1 MGARSRWPVF
11 AALLL
16 GSMLLDAGA
25 TAEKDAAQR
34 VPRFFLEVY
43 GGFSTMRPD
52 DLNLMADY
60 YNADPL
66 FFYGAQYDYL
76 HAAYGDDFSYS
87 VTRSGDE
94 SLKRIGHGFPWGIR
108 ARYALS
114 RSISL
119 SLSLDHV
126 GENRLSGTA
135 LQYRIS
141 DRSQGPIQ
149 TTPRTVDIDYSDFF
163 LGVSAWVPQVGIQF
177 GTPLGENWRL
187 GGSLSAGVMLA
198 RCRSVLETHSKSEYD
213 NGYWSENFSLLEM
226 KGSGTGLAADVQAE
240 IRRRIS
246 RRLSSFLAC
255 GFAWRRAAD
264 ISGPGRSQ
272 SLSRDKNAVQDL
284 VENNWEGRWQKKE
297 FVYLRNWGEFRRFNY
312 GNYFAAG
319 DATED
324 FVLDLSGFQVKAGL
338 AWAF

>member
-16 GSMLLDAGA
+16 GAALLGAGA
-25 TAEKDAAQR
+25 SPEKGVPR
-34 VPRFFLEVY
+34 GMPRFFLDIY
-43 GGFSTMRPD
+43 GAFSTMRPD
-52 DLNLMADY
+52 DLNLMAEY
-60 YNADPL
+60 YNAYPL
-66 FFYGAQYDYL
+66 FFYGAQYEYL
-76 HAAYGDDFSYS
+76 HAAYGEDFTYS

-94 SLKRIGHGFPWGIR
+94 SLKRIAHGLPWGIR

-126 GENRLSGTA
+126 RENRLSDMA
-135 LQYRIS
+135 YQYQIS

-163 LGVSAWVPQVGIQF
+163 MGVSAWVPQVGMQF

-187 GGSLSAGVMLA
+187 GGSLSVGLMLA
-198 RCRSVLETHSKSEYD
+198 RCRSVLETHSKSQYE
-213 NGYWSENFSLLEM
+213 NGYWSENFTLLEM
-226 KGSGTGLAADVQAE
+226 KGSGIGLAADAQAE
-240 IRRRIS
+240 IRRRIN

-255 GFAWRRAAD
+255 GFAWRRATD

-272 SLSRDKNAVQDL
+272 SLFRDKNAAQDL
-284 VENNWEGRWQKKE
+284 VENNWDGRWQKKE
-297 FVYLRNWGEFRRFNY
+297 FVYFRNWGEFRRFNY
-312 GNYFAAG
+312 ANYFAPG
-319 DATED
+319 DDSED
-324 FVLDLSGFQVKAGL
+324 FVLNLSGFQVKAGL
-338 AWAF
+338 SWAF